1 MPWLIYLQ
9 VLLRCQGL
17 SPDALFGTAKRY
29 ARKLSKDSRL
39 TEAVRIGNVHLV
51 METIQQLEKEKA
63 RTDYDYLSKL
73 LTKLDAANHT
83 SPIQWE
89 PAGTVFAVMPTFFSN
104 VDIQLHLLT
113 EFNCDSSANFLASF
127 CDLDSKTLKVTAGDG
142 GTHIFREVGING

>member
-1 MPWLIYLQ
+1 
-9 VLLRCQGL
+9 
-17 SPDALFGTAKRY
+17 
-29 ARKLSKDSRL
+29 
-39 TEAVRIGNVHLV
+39 

-113 EFNCDSSANFLASF
+113 EFNCDSSANFFGKLLRLGF
-127 CDLDSKTLKVTAGDG
+127 EDIEGDSRRWRHPYFQRG
-142 GTHIFREVGING
+142 GHQRLMHLELFQRK